1 MYFRVPIKV
10 KHFRFF
16 YYISPMAP
24 DEIFSVPLNPDYGRG
39 IYRRSILL
47 RNQNGQTTAELED
60 NNHAL
65 RILLT
70 HNREVVKNISA
81 ETIRVPNNTCDGAV
95 NLLQDLVGAR
105 LSASPRAIIGYTKRR
120 ANCTH
125 LYDLAVLAV
134 SQAWR
139 GENRRRYDIE
149 IPDEVEGLTTS
160 IVRRNGQTVLT
171 WTLKNNVIQSPRLFS
186 GLHAVQ
192 GMRPWLEKNLDGD
205 ELEAALTLHQGHF
218 VAQSRIY
225 NLNAIAGHRL
235 AEDTMMEGVCY
246 AYRPGIIEK
255 GYCLANA
262 VKDFTHSP
270 EKMLQFGKTTTVKQ

>member
-1 MYFRVPIKV
+1 
-10 KHFRFF
+10 
-16 YYISPMAP
+16 MAS
-24 DEIFSVPLNPDYGRG
+24 DETFSVPLNPDYGKG
-39 IYRRSILL
+39 ILRRRILL
-47 RNQNGQTTAELED
+47 KNKAGNVIAELED
-60 NNHAL
+60 NFHAL
-65 RILLT
+65 R
-70 HNREVVKNISA
+70 VVLSHDSKVVTGISA
-81 ETIRVPNNTCDGAV
+81 EAIRVPNNTCDGAV

-105 LSASPRAIIGYTKRR
+105 FSASPRAIIGYTKRR

-134 SQAWR
+134 SQTWR
-139 GENRRRYDIE
+139 GETRRRYDIE
-149 IPDEVEGLTTS
+149 IPDEVKGVTTS
-160 IVRRNGQTVLT
+160 NVRRNGQTVLR
-171 WTLKNNVIQSPRLFS
+171 WTLKNNVIQSPRLFR

-192 GMRPWLEKNLDGD
+192 GIRPWLEKNLEGD
-205 ELEAALTLHQGHF
+205 ELEAAITLHQGHF

-246 AYRPGIIEK
+246 AYSPGIIEK

-270 EKMLQFGKTTTVKQ
+270 EKMLHFRKTTTVKQ

>member
-1 MYFRVPIKV
+1 
-10 KHFRFF
+10 
-16 YYISPMAP
+16 MASNQT
-24 DEIFSVPLNPDYGRG
+24 FSVPLNPDYGKG

-47 RNQNGQTTAELED
+47 CNQDGKTTAELED

-65 RILLT
+65 RILLI
-70 HNREVVKNISA
+70 HNRKVVKGISA
-81 ETIRVPNNTCDGAV
+81 ETIRVPNNTCDGSV

-139 GENRRRYDIE
+139 GETRRRYDIE
-149 IPDEVEGLTTS
+149 IPDEVEGVTTS
-160 IVRRNGQTVLT
+160 NVRRNGQMVLR
-171 WTLKNNVIQSPRLFS
+171 WTLKNNVIQSPRLFR

-192 GMRPWLEKNLDGD
+192 GIRPWLEKNLEGD
-205 ELEAALTLHQGHF
+205 ELEAALTLQQGHF
-218 VAQSRIY
+218 VAQSRIF

-235 AEDTMMEGVCY
+235 EEDTMMEGVCY
-246 AYRPGIIEK
+246 AYGPGIIKK
-255 GYCLANA
+255 GYCLANT
-262 VKDFTHSP
+262 VKDFTHTP
-270 EKMLQFGKTTTVKQ
+270 EKMLQFGKTTTPG